1 MTFRQIQAFLL
12 VVRTGT
18 IAAAADHMGLTQSG
32 VSRLVTE
39 LSRNVGFELF
49 DRVGRGVKPTAR
61 GMAFFKVAEGVYDN
75 AQTLQRLAGEIREGV
90 NDRVRLSCLP
100 TVATAVLPAVL
111 EHFHRKYPNVFVDV
125 HAQPPAELP
134 NFLSSG
140 KLDFALTLGLFQ
152 IDGYHIE
159 PFAHSQYI
167 LAVHKDHVL
176 AQKKLVGRG
185 DLVGHSLIGFESDS
199 LLRPNDDEAKL
210 IGEAANE
217 TSKRIWCQSS
227 MVRYA
232 LLSNKRYVNVAE
244 PFSFPLFAPHNI
256 VARNFT
262 PNVTTEMQIVMPS
275 ENVQVPLYHDLRNW
289 FRQATTEFAI
299 RNKLPIKVV
308 DDPSAS
314 VANQTA

>member
-32 VSRLVTE
+32 VSRLVSE
-39 LSRNVGFELF
+39 LSRNVGFEL
-49 DRVGRGVKPTAR
+49 
-61 GMAFFKVAEGVYDN
+61 
-75 AQTLQRLAGEIREGV
+75 L
-90 NDRVRLSCLP
+90 DRVRLSCLP
-100 TVATAVLPAVL
+100 TVAISVLPAVL
-111 EHFHRKYPNVFVDV
+111 ERFHRKYPNVFVDV

-140 KLDFALTLGLFQ
+140 KLDFAVTMGLFQ
-152 IDGYHIE
+152 LDGFHIE
-159 PFAHSQYI
+159 PFARSQYI
-167 LAVHKDHVL
+167 LAVHKEHVL
-176 AQKKLVGRG
+176 AKKDLVEQR
-185 DLVGHSLIGFESDS
+185 DLVGHDLIGFESDS
-199 LLRPNDDEAKL
+199 MLRPNDDEAKL
-210 IGEAANE
+210 IGDAVTD

-262 PNVTTEMQIVMPS
+262 PNVTTEMQFVMPAG
-275 ENVQVPLYHDLRNW
+275 NVQVPLYDDLREG
-289 FRQATTEFAI
+289 FCQATAAFAKQH
-299 RNKLPIKVV
+299 NLPIEVV
-308 DDPSAS
+308 QKQVTS
-314 VANQTA
+314 

>member
-32 VSRLVTE
+32 VSRLVSE

-100 TVATAVLPAVL
+100 TVAISVLPAVL
-111 EHFHRKYPNVFVDV
+111 ERFHRKYPNVFVDI

-140 KLDFALTLGLFQ
+140 KLDFAVTLGLFQ
-152 IDGYHIE
+152 MDGFHIE
-159 PFAHSQYI
+159 PFARCQYI
-167 LAVHKDHVL
+167 LAVHKEHVL
-176 AQKKLVGRG
+176 AKKDLVEQR
-185 DLVGHSLIGFESDS
+185 DLVGHDLIGFESDS
-199 LLRPNDDEAKL
+199 MLRPNDDEAKL
-210 IGEAANE
+210 IGEAVTD

-232 LLSNKRYVNVAE
+232 LLSNKRYVNIAE
-244 PFSFPLFAPHNI
+244 PFSFPLFAQHNI
-256 VARNFT
+256 VARTFS
-262 PNVTTEMQIVMPS
+262 PNVTTEMQFVMPAG
-275 ENVQVPLYHDLRNW
+275 NVQVPIYSDLRDG
-289 FRQATTEFAI
+289 FREATAAFAAQH
-299 RNKLPIKVV
+299 NLPIKVV
-308 DDPSAS
+308 QSQAS
-314 VANQTA
+314 S